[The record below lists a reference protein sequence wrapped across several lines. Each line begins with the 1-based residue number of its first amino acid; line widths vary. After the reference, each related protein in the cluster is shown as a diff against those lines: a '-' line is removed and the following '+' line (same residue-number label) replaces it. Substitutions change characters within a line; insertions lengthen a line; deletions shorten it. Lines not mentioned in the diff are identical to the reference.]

1 MYDEWILNAWL
12 MYDEQMMNGW
22 WIMNVWLTNNEC
34 MMNE

>member
-1 MYDEWILNAWL
+1 MYDEWIMNARL
-12 MYDEQMMNGW
+12 MNDEQMMNGW